1 MTKRRLARASASAEP
16 LGYDA
21 PVQPDGM
28 YRVLVDMVLGESA
41 TSLSMFRLDYCC
53 MPQAQ
58 ASSRLVQRLHAF
70 ADGATIDAMRKSGRA
85 VEVLADVQGESR
97 RAIAAAG
104 PADRDRFQ
112 GGARGPDLVGRLV

>member
-1 MTKRRLARASASAEP
+1 
-16 LGYDA
+16 
-21 PVQPDGM
+21 
-28 YRVLVDMVLGESA
+28 
-41 TSLSMFRLDYCC
+41 
-53 MPQAQ
+53 
-58 ASSRLVQRLHAF
+58 
-70 ADGATIDAMRKSGRA
+70 MRKSGRA

>member
-1 MTKRRLARASASAEP
+1 MTKRPRTSAEP

-21 PVQPDGM
+21 PVEPYRM

-58 ASSRLVQRLHAF
+58 VSSRLVQRLHAL

-85 VEVLADVQGESR
+85 VEVLTDVQDESDQ
-97 RAIAAAG
+97 AIAAAG

-112 GGARGPDLVGRLV
+112 GGASGPDLVGELV